1 MLAAIPWLSQFVAA
15 SYTET
20 PGRQRQFSHQPQE
33 RNVGSN
39 GGIMAEKPEPLENL
53 VAVFDTEQESEAM
66 VVRGLLQSAGIDAYI
81 QSLDATQNIYPGVGG
96 VTVVVREDQAENAT
110 AMIAE
115 FRAHPTTDADEALSE
130 QQDAPKP

>member
-1 MLAAIPWLSQFVAA
+1 
-15 SYTET
+15 
-20 PGRQRQFSHQPQE
+20 
-33 RNVGSN
+33 
-39 GGIMAEKPEPLENL
+39 MADKPEPLENL
-53 VAVFDTEQESEAM
+53 VTVFDTEQETEAM

-96 VTVVVREDQAENAT
+96 VTVVVREEQAENAK

-130 QQDAPKP
+130 ESAEPTP